1 LECARAIIQAAAQIK
16 TSVQQMGPSAS
27 HARLPLLSID
37 ELFKL
42 ERPRAEGGDLV
53 NGQVVVLDTQPWG
66 DVVRAEQVRRNMEN
80 GTSYHYF
87 LHFSEDTVEKMC
99 QALQVIVWAGI
110 AGVEGAPDFR
120 SRVDTIKNN
129 KDRVLDDLRS
139 LCRNGLLRIAL
150 LVDIPTVCYR
160 VHNASNPALAKL
172 YTKYHE
178 EGFVQ
183 WTEGQSATGLWSM
196 LPKYLE
202 EDKADRLF
210 LSLKHFA
217 FGDEPRRRFETLLT
231 RGLSRYFPGLEPE
244 IKQVCLG
251 GKS

>member
-1 LECARAIIQAAAQIK
+1 
-16 TSVQQMGPSAS
+16 
-27 HARLPLLSID
+27 
-37 ELFKL
+37 
-42 ERPRAEGGDLV
+42 
-53 NGQVVVLDTQPWG
+53 
-66 DVVRAEQVRRNMEN
+66 MEN